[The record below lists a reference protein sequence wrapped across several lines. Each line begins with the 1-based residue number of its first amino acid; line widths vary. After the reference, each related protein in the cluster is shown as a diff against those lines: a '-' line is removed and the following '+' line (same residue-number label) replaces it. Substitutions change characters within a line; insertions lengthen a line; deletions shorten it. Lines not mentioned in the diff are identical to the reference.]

1 MNSGSISRAIS
12 RSAGLANPE
21 ILAAILEPL
30 PETEDELRFL
40 ASRHAPENRRLF
52 LQRDATEAVARAIDV
67 DRPGQHDGAGHDH
80 TVEFTLKEPSA
91 IFGSILPDIL
101 VVNADV
107 VKENEVDGDWG
118 GQYLTDN
125 VSGS

>member
-1 MNSGSISRAIS
+1 MSFAFSHPAMLPRTGASSCNATQWRPSRAPS
-12 RSAGLANPE
+12 TL
-21 ILAAILEPL
+21 
-30 PETEDELRFL
+30 
-40 ASRHAPENRRLF
+40 
-52 LQRDATEAVARAIDV
+52 IDP
-67 DRPGQHDGAGHDH
+67 DSTTALDDH